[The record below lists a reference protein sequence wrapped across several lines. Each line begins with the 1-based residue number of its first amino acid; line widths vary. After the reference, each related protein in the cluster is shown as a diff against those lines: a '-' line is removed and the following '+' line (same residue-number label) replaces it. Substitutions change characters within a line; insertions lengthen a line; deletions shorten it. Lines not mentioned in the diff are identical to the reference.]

1 MQISIIGTGYVGLVT
16 GTCLAELGNHVTCMD
31 SDAGKISRLSE
42 GIPDISEP
50 GLPAMLSNNL
60 RGGRLRFTPDLKD
73 AARGE
78 VIMLA
83 TGTPRGAGG
92 SADTTAVNQV
102 ATQLAHELRGKEAI
116 LAIKSTVPVGTCEA
130 LQAQF
135 RAEDGGRAGVAVISL
150 PEFLREGSAIRDF
163 LNPDRIVVG
172 TSSPSASEKIRVLF
186 APLQAPFV
194 EMSTRSA
201 ELTKLAANSYLAM
214 RISYANTVDNVCQA
228 LGVST
233 GEVLAGLGLDRRIGS
248 KYLQPGLGYGGPCLP
263 KDVDALISIAAEHG
277 LDVQLMRV
285 VQEVNRRQVVNFV
298 ERVKKACGGNV
309 RGATIC
315 VLGLTFKA
323 GTNDLRGSL
332 PLEVV
337 RRLTSS
343 GATVQAYDPAIP
355 LSRSQ
360 EIPARLFESSYIA
373 AEGASAVIALTA
385 WPEFARL
392 DYARLAR
399 AVTRRVWIEPQR
411 IADPAGLNSA
421 GFTAG

>member
-1 MQISIIGTGYVGLVT
+1 MRISIIGTGYVGLVT

-31 SDAGKISRLSE
+31 SDEGKIDRLR
-42 GIPDISEP
+42 GGVPDISEP

-60 RGGRLRFTPDLKD
+60 LGGRLRFTADLKD
-73 AARGE
+73 AARGD
-78 VIMLA
+78 VIMLT
-83 TGTPRGAGG
+83 TGTPRGADG
-92 SADTTAVNQV
+92 SADTSAINDVV
-102 ATQLAHELRGKEAI
+102 GQLAHEIRGKEAI

-135 RAEDGGRAGVAVISL
+135 RAEDGGGVGAIVISL

-163 LNPDRIVVG
+163 LNPDRIVIG
-172 TSSPSASEKIRVLF
+172 TSSTFASEKIRAIF

-201 ELTKLAANSYLAM
+201 ELTKLAANSYLSM
-214 RISYANTVDNVCQA
+214 RISYANTIDNVCHA

-263 KDVDALISIAAEHG
+263 KDVDALISIAAEQG
-277 LDVQLMRV
+277 LDVQLMRA
-285 VQEVNRRQVVNFV
+285 VQEVNERQVSNFV
-298 ERVKKACGGNV
+298 ERINKACGGDV
-309 RGATIC
+309 RGVTVCA
-315 VLGLTFKA
+315 LGLTFKA
-323 GTNDLRGSL
+323 GTNDIRGSL

-337 RRLTSS
+337 RRLISA
-343 GATVQAYDPAIP
+343 GASVHAYDPAIP
-355 LSRSQ
+355 ISRSQ
-360 EIPARLFESSYIA
+360 DIPARLFESPYLA
-373 AEGASAVIALTA
+373 AEGASIIIALTA

-392 DYARLAR
+392 DYPRLAR

-411 IADPAGLNSA
+411 IADMAELNSA

>member
-31 SDAGKISRLSE
+31 SDVGKISRLSE
-42 GIPDISEP
+42 GTPDISEP

-92 SADTTAVNQV
+92 NADTSAVYQV
-102 ATQLAHELRGKEAI
+102 ASQLAHELRGKEAI
-116 LAIKSTVPVGTCEA
+116 LAIKSTVPVGTCET
-130 LQAQF
+130 LQAKF
-135 RAEDGGRAGVAVISL
+135 RAEDGGKTSVNVISL

-163 LNPDRIVVG
+163 LNPDRIVIG
-172 TSSPSASEKIRVLF
+172 TSSASASEKIRALF
-186 APLQAPFV
+186 GPLQAPFV

-201 ELTKLAANSYLAM
+201 ELAKLAANSYLAM

-233 GEVLAGLGLDRRIGS
+233 GEVLAGIGLDRRIGS

-277 LDVQLMRV
+277 LDVQLMRA
-285 VQEVNRRQVVNFV
+285 VQEVNKRQVANFV
-298 ERVKKACGGNV
+298 ERVNRACGGDV
-309 RGATIC
+309 RGVSIC
-315 VLGLTFKA
+315 ALGLTFKA

-337 RRLTSS
+337 RRLTSA
-343 GATVQAYDPAIP
+343 GASLQVYDPVIP

-360 EIPARLFESSYIA
+360 EIPARLFESPYEA

-411 IADPAGLNSA
+411 IADLAELNSA